1 MKTWKEKEN
10 IMTYIET
17 NSSTVIA
24 NISDGKNAISL
35 VEQFQ
40 LGIVSSWRKVA
51 SSIME
56 TGRLLVQAEE
66 QLDRSGFSRIRK
78 NLVEQG
84 IMSETVI
91 SKLLKI
97 ARNSVLSAPE
107 NVPLLPGSYATLYV
121 LAGKDPVQVETAI
134 AEGKI
139 TPLTQLRDV
148 NDIFPPNTTKV
159 QKIANTASIV
169 VTIRD
174 DLSTVPAAQV
184 SAFKNAIQ
192 ELQEFVIVEVKGL

>member
-1 MKTWKEKEN
+1 
-10 IMTYIET
+10 MTIIET
-17 NSSTVIA
+17 TNPTAIP
-24 NISDGKNAISL
+24 NISHERNAVSV

-40 LGIVSSWRKVA
+40 FGIIASWRKVA

-56 TGRLLVQAEE
+56 TGRLLLQAEE
-66 QLDRSGFSRIRK
+66 QLDRAGFSTIRK
-78 NLVEQG
+78 HLVENG

-121 LAGKDPVQVETAI
+121 LAGKDPVEVQTAL

-139 TPLTQLRDV
+139 TPLTQLKDV
-148 NDIFPPNTTKV
+148 TDLFPSIANKV
-159 QKIANTASIV
+159 QKVADATGIV
-169 VTIRD
+169 VTVQS
-174 DLSTVPAAQV
+174 DLSNVPADAIN
-184 SAFKNAIQ
+184 AFKAAIDV
-192 ELQEFVIVEVKGL
+192 LKDFVSVEVKGL